1 MKAKTLIVALFLV
14 LLLLCLGC
22 EVSKSKEDIEG
33 YNHKPMDY
41 RPRDLTPRA
50 CYVTNVIVIDNC
62 EYIVTA
68 AGRGIVHKANC
79 KNSFHIV
86 VK

>member
-1 MKAKTLIVALFLV
+1 MKAEVLIVALFLV

-33 YNHKPMDY
+33 YKLMDY
-41 RPRDLTPRA
+41 KPRDLTPRA
-50 CYVTNVIVIDNC
+50 CYVTNVIVIDDC
-62 EYIVTA
+62 EYIVTG
-68 AGRGIVHKANC
+68 AGKAIVHKANC
-79 KNSFHIV
+79 KNPLHII